1 MERRTTAVF
10 ECLAAAALFGLATPA
25 TKALLHDSGPLLGAG
40 LLYLGAAAGALPFA
54 RSGGSRELRRR
65 PRNVARLAASV
76 LAGGCVAPACL
87 LFALSRAP
95 AATVALWL
103 NLETVA
109 TALIAWRFFR
119 EPMSARAWVAVGLV
133 TAAGILLGEPASLA
147 LAPAAGLAAI
157 ASAGWGLENNLVS
170 VIDGF
175 TPSQMTLVKG
185 LVAGSVNLA
194 LGLGL
199 EGPPSSGRAVY
210 AGLAIGVL
218 GYGVSIVLHVA
229 GSQKIGAARG
239 QALFSTAPFV
249 GMTASWIALREPIES
264 VQVGAALLMGAGIA
278 VFLSGRHV
286 HQHAH
291 EAMAHTHDHVHDD
304 GHHDHAHEGEGRS
317 GRHTHP
323 HEHVPHEHEHPHDPD
338 LHHRHEH

>member
-1 MERRTTAVF
+1 
-10 ECLAAAALFGLATPA
+10 
-25 TKALLHDSGPLLGAG
+25 
-40 LLYLGAAAGALPFA
+40 
-54 RSGGSRELRRR
+54 
-65 PRNVARLAASV
+65 
-76 LAGGCVAPACL
+76 
-87 LFALSRAP
+87 
-95 AATVALWL
+95 
-103 NLETVA
+103 
-109 TALIAWRFFR
+109 
-119 EPMSARAWVAVGLV
+119 V
-133 TAAGILLGEPASLA
+133 TAAGILLGEPAGLA

-175 TPSQMTLVKG
+175 TPSQMALVKG

-239 QALFSTAPFV
+239 QVLFSTAPFV

-278 VFLSGRHV
+278 VFLSGRHI
-286 HQHAH
+286 HHHAH
-291 EAMAHTHDHVHDD
+291 EAMAHTHDHVHGD

-338 LHHRHEH
+338 LHHRHEHGRARPASP